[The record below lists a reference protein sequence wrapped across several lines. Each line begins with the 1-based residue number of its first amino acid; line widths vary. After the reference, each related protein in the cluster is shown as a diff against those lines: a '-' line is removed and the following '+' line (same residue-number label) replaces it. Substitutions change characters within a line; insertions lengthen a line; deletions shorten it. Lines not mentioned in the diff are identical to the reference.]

1 MPESTKELANGKYID
16 DQMGNG
22 VPEGGTTGQ
31 VLAKAS
37 NTDYDTEWIAASGGS
52 QDLQQVTDIGNTT
65 TNDIIASGVGVNNGT
80 YTAYIYNTNGTASF
94 TLEIPNGTG
103 IYTIPIKVNGIS
115 ADSFGEINIPTGG
128 STVGFEQTFLLMGA

>member
-22 VPEGGTTGQ
+22 VPEGGATGEI
-31 VLAKAS
+31 LAKAS
-37 NTDYDTEWIAASGGS
+37 NNDYDTEWVAASGGS

-65 TNDIIASGVGVNNGT
+65 TNDIIASGFGVNNGVVV
-80 YTAYIYNTNGTASF
+80 AYLYNTNGTSTF
-94 TLEIPNGTG
+94 TLEFPDGTG
-103 IYTIPIKVNGIS
+103 IYTIPITVNGIS
-115 ADSFGEINIPTGG
+115 ANSFGEITIPTGG